1 MSARGWPRLLEV
13 LEEAKRRGFLG
24 PGPVE
29 QHAVHSRAY
38 AGASLGGRGPI
49 ADLGSGGGVPGLVL
63 AMLLPDVEV
72 ILMEANRRRCAFLA
86 EAVAALDLGSRVGV
100 VHERAEIIGQDAQ
113 HRGRYGTVVARGFG
127 PPPVTAECGAA
138 LLVSGGRLLVSE
150 PPKEQLPSKER
161 WPAPGL
167 GRLGLAH
174 MATVAGPARI
184 AVLEQVQPCPAMYPR
199 RVGVPAKRP
208 LW

>member
-1 MSARGWPRLLEV
+1 VSAGGWPRLREV

-29 QHAVHSRAY
+29 QHALHSRAY
-38 AGASLGGRGPI
+38 AGAGLGGRGPV

-72 ILMEANRRRCAFLA
+72 VLMEANLRRCAFLA
-86 EAVAALDLGSRVGV
+86 EAVAGLGLVSRVDV
-100 VHERAEIIGQDAQ
+100 VRERAEIIGHDAH
-113 HRGRYGTVVARGFG
+113 HRGRYGTVVARSFG

-138 LLVSGGRLLVSE
+138 LLASGGRLLVSE
-150 PPKEQLPSKER
+150 PPEEQFPSKER
-161 WPAPGL
+161 WPAAGL
-167 GRLGLAH
+167 ARLGLVH

>member
-1 MSARGWPRLLEV
+1 MSATAWPRLLEV

-29 QHAVHSRAY
+29 EHVRHSRAY
-38 AGASLGGRGPI
+38 ASAGLGGPGPI
-49 ADLGSGGGVPGLVL
+49 ADVGSGGGVPGLVL
-63 AMLLPDVEV
+63 AMLVPDVEV
-72 ILMEANRRRCAFLA
+72 VLMEANRRRCTFLA
-86 EAVAALDLGSRVGV
+86 EAVAGLNLGARADV
-100 VHERAEIIGQDAQ
+100 VHERAEVIGQDAD
-113 HRGRYGTVVARGFG
+113 HRGRYGTVVARSFG

-138 LLVSGGRLLVSE
+138 LLTSGGRLLVSE
-150 PPKEQLPSKER
+150 PPEEQPPSKER
-161 WPAPGL
+161 WPALGL

-174 MATVAGPARI
+174 TATVAGLARI
-184 AVLEQVQPCPAMYPR
+184 AVLEQVRPCPAMYPR